1 MPPRDKRK
9 KRVTKKVKGGQG
21 LGIGLHMSH
30 YYPYNQTGGMEPP
43 LPGGND
49 IVQSGGKKKSKKSRK
64 RAKTRKRHKIM
75 KGGFGPIGN
84 LGTGPAL
91 MFGNSYS
98 ASTNASILAGQPYV
112 SSDVI
117 HQNV

>member
-1 MPPRDKRK
+1 MPQK
-9 KRVTKKVKGGQG
+9 KRSTKKVKGGQG

-43 LPGGND
+43 IPGGND
-49 IVQSGGKKKSKKSRK
+49 VIVQSGGKKQRKRSKKSITQKKKRIRK
-64 RAKTRKRHKIM
+64 KM

-84 LGTGPAL
+84 LATGSAL
-91 MFGNSYS
+91 TFGNSYS